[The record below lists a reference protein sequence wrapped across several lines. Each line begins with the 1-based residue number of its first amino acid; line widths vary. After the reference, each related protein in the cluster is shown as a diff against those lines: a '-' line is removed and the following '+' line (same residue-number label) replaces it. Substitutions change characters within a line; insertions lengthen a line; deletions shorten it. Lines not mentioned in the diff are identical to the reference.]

1 MKYLIKRDDFLR
13 SVKSAESDG
22 DFIRKGRISGI
33 AAMNEAVSGPFEND
47 LGWGDSLLGRL
58 INSFIRKSKIGYNA
72 TKVEPLLNALR
83 SQLDILIANSLSRDT
98 KNELNQLRIKSYLS
112 ELRNICTDDI
122 SETEK
127 LDELIGGHEDLWDPR
142 RQDGGLWSNV
152 LTQGV
157 LVDTHDFI
165 ENEIDKKDLER
176 AGIPRDGLLDQ
187 LSIFIDNLRRLT
199 VSDRDPVIETEEQ
212 SRITFVTNFTNVV
225 NAISVMSERSNMQY
239 DNLITDFGQFVIERD
254 EKYVAEELR
263 MIGTGSGTSSVPAAL
278 KGGAVPANVGKAVAK
293 TKVGEHDGKDAKL
306 LDSGWKKGE
315 EQKKG
320 YERKVDIEDA
330 VIIDDSTDNAE
341 KTKTEAKPKAKPV
354 SNELGPDSKSR
365 WTKIKQLALK
375 CVDKEFE
382 DTEAI
387 LKNTDCVALIKAL
400 ASLTSIDLEY
410 AMTKN
415 IGKKI
420 EIDDVEMPMDNAIEA
435 FVQKKD
441 IEKLVSGVKVDGVR
455 IKDSSK
461 QIASNAKYTKDQK
474 REILLKRLNRYKN
487 KLTKKSNDEF
497 SKTKIK
503 ELDVYLK
510 QIGEGFTYPTGYE
523 RIYEE
528 ASGTASSVLD
538 CWNNFVRGAEIKK
551 DFLQISQREHD
562 RLNGLLNGID
572 SEKTVLEY
580 NLSEN
585 PDPIIAITRIF
596 KRAHDLYYHDVIPSG
611 RSGGAVS
618 NKTFREY
625 EKLGGVSSQTTQEN
639 PGVGPWAVKSIRS
652 KWTDGVT
659 EILEDQNYRKILANI
674 RFVVPGSEDTF
685 NNPEI
690 RTTEQAIMKWN
701 NFIKIFEEAEPED
714 DKGKKSH
721 GQILFD
727 FINDMLNDETAASFD
742 KQRRILMKKYFGFKD
757 DAISNVEKKDLL
769 PPNEINK
776 PKPEDTVPESMSWVK
791 AEDFESVGTSEYKG
805 PFYAIPIEKTTNDH
819 RMLFMHLLKK
829 IDLGN
834 KKSGYL
840 VKYTFDQPV
849 IMEKFIEEKHP
860 GYKIET
866 DWATEKAK
874 NVFYG
879 IIKKFPKN
887 GKFKIVYL
895 DSSLNASSQEFTTKT
910 ENKMTIK
917 GKEVPVFTAHLMITD
932 DKNKTS
938 MIKTDFSTEVF
949 SEKSNHAMLTDDILN
964 KLKAE
969 ATK

>member
-1 MKYLIKRDDFLR
+1 MKYLTRREDFLR
-13 SVKSAESDG
+13 SAKT
-22 DFIRKGRISGI
+22 
-33 AAMNEAVSGPFEND
+33 NEAKQDFLRNNRFTGMQAINEAGGPLSND

-58 INSFIRKSKIGYNA
+58 INSFIRKAKIGYNA
-72 TKVEPLLNALR
+72 TKVEPLLNAFR
-83 SQLDILIANSLSRDT
+83 SQLDILIASSLSRDT

-165 ENEIDKKDLER
+165 ENEIDKKDLEK
-176 AGIPRDGLLDQ
+176 AGIPRDSLLDQ

-199 VSDRDPVIETEEQ
+199 VSDRDPVIETDEQ
-212 SRITFVTNFTNVV
+212 NAITFVTNFTNVV
-225 NAISVMSERSNMQY
+225 NGISVMSERNNMQY
-239 DNLITDFGQFVIERD
+239 DNLITDFGKFVIERD

-293 TKVGEHDGKDAKL
+293 TKVGEHEDAKL

-341 KTKTEAKPKAKPV
+341 KTKTAAKAVP
-354 SNELGPDSKSR
+354 NELGADSKSR
-365 WTKIKQLALK
+365 WAKIKQLALK
-375 CVDKEFE
+375 CVDKKFE

-387 LKNTDCVALIKAL
+387 LKNTDCVALIKSL
-400 ASLTSIDLEY
+400 ASLTSTDLEY

-420 EIDDVEMPMDNAIEA
+420 KIDDVEMPMDNAIEA
-435 FVQKKD
+435 LVQKKD
-441 IEKLVSGVKVDGVR
+441 IEKLVSGVKVSGVR

-461 QIASNAKYTKDQK
+461 QIASNTKYTKDQK

-487 KLTKKSNDEF
+487 KLAKKSNDEF

-551 DFLQISQREHD
+551 DFLQITQREHD

-596 KRAHDLYYHDVIPSG
+596 KRAHDLYYNNIIPSG

-618 NKTFREY
+618 NKTFGEY
-625 EKLGGVSSQTTQEN
+625 EKLGGGASSQTTQEN
-639 PGVGPWAVKSIRS
+639 PGVGPWAVISIRS

-659 EILEDQNYRKILANI
+659 EILENQKYREILANI

-685 NNPEI
+685 N
-690 RTTEQAIMKWN
+690 RATEQAIMKWN

-727 FINDMLNDETAASFD
+727 FITDMLNDETAASFD

-757 DAISNVEKKDLL
+757 DAISNVEKKDKNIPAPDKL
-769 PPNEINK
+769 PK
-776 PKPEDTVPESMSWVK
+776 TEDTVPNSMFWAK
-791 AEDFESVGTSEYKG
+791 TEDFKSFGTSKYEG
-805 PFYAIPIEKTTNDH
+805 PFYAIPIQTTNDH
-819 RMLFMHLLKK
+819 RMLFLHLLKNIELK
-829 IDLGN
+829 D
-834 KKSGYL
+834 KSGNVSNGYL
-840 VKYTFDQPV
+840 IKYTFDQPA

-866 DWATEKAK
+866 DWTTSTASLK
-874 NVFYG
+874 NIFYG
-879 IIKKFPKN
+879 IIKAFPK
-887 GKFKIVYL
+887 GKFKVTYL
-895 DSSLNASSQEFTTKT
+895 TTSNAASSQEF
-910 ENKMTIK
+910 EVFNGYDMDIK
-917 GKEVPVFTAHLMITD
+917 SKKVIVFPAHLMMTD
-932 DKNKTS
+932 DKGKTS